1 MILSTLIPDRDWILC
16 YNLSIGSMTQCF
28 GKVEKRRSNYIS
40 SLKFIMNKIPVGEHV
55 LRPYLINYKQVCEY
69 VSMSRRK
76 IQDLVNSKS
85 FPEPKKFEGSN
96 RNYFLTHEVELWGQ
110 GLWSKGGAK

>member
-1 MILSTLIPDRDWILC
+1 
-16 YNLSIGSMTQCF
+16 MTQCF
-28 GKVEKRRSNYIS
+28 GKVEKRRSNYIIF
-40 SLKFIMNKIPVGEHV
+40 LHYIMSNIPVGKHV
-55 LRPYLINYKQVCEY
+55 LRPYLITYKQVCKY

-85 FPEPKKFEGSN
+85 FPQPKKFEGSN

-110 GLWSKGGAK
+110 GLWNKGGEK